1 MAQSAGKKTANIF
14 IWILLGLL
22 ILGLAGFGATSFGGS
37 NTAIATVGDRSVD
50 VNRYYRAVQQGI
62 RQLQQQT
69 GERVSVAQPETQA
82 FLEGVRIELV
92 RTAAVANEADRMGLS
107 VGDEQVARQ
116 LRDVQAFQGIDGA
129 FSRQNYELALRQNG
143 TTIAQFEDDIRSE
156 TARQLL
162 QGAVAGG
169 TTMPD
174 AYSQVVLDFYGER
187 RSAQAVRFGRA
198 LLAAEP
204 TADPTPEQL
213 QAYYNDNPELFT
225 LPERK
230 NLTYIWLTPEMVART
245 IDLSDEE
252 LRAEYDERIE
262 EFRSPDRRITER
274 LVFSDDD
281 AALAAK
287 ARVESGEV
295 TFAQLVEERGLT
307 LDDVSLGEAT
317 MDTLDDAAEAVFAL
331 TEPGIVGPLPTS
343 LGPALFQV
351 NAILNAR
358 ETSFEDAKG
367 VLGSAIAADRARRQI
382 DATILDLE
390 DQLASGATLEEVS
403 ESTDMVLNRVE
414 YFPGVPNEITG
425 YAGFRQA
432 ANTISDGDFP
442 ELLGLSD
449 GGIFALRSDGLLEP
463 RLQDL
468 DEVRRTAIE
477 SWVSAEDTKR
487 LREMATTLAAQVAVG
502 GNLEGAQMPIDNIE
516 DLARTGFVDGAPPS
530 VTEALFEMEVDEVRL
545 VEGFGSVFVLRL
557 TGITVPDP
565 ETDEIAALKVLLESQ
580 AAQSLSADIYQYYA
594 EALTA
599 QTGITFNNAAI
610 NAVHAEMH

>member
-107 VGDEQVARQ
+107 VGDDQVASQVRN
-116 LRDVQAFQGIDGA
+116 VQAFQGIDGS
-129 FSRQNYELALRQNG
+129 FSRENYELALRQNG
-143 TTIAQFEDDIRSE
+143 TTISQFEDDIRSE

-169 TTMPD
+169 ATLPD

-213 QAYYNDNPELFT
+213 RAFYADNPELFT

-245 IDLSDEE
+245 IDLSDDE
-252 LRAEYDERIE
+252 LRAEYDERID

-274 LVFSDDD
+274 LVFSDE
-281 AALAAK
+281 AAASAAK

-307 LDDVSLGEAT
+307 LEDVSLGEAT
-317 MDTLDDAAEAVFAL
+317 MDSLGDAAEAVFAL
-331 TEPGIVGPLPTS
+331 TEPGIAGPLPTS

-358 ETSFEDAKG
+358 ETSFEDAKE
-367 VLGSAIAADRARRQI
+367 VLGTAIAADRARRQI

-390 DQLASGATLEEVS
+390 DQLASGATLEEVA
-403 ESTDMVLNRVE
+403 ESTDMVLNSVE
-414 YFPGVPNEITG
+414 YFPGVLNEITG
-425 YAGFRQA
+425 YAGFRRA
-432 ANTISDGDFP
+432 ANMVNDGDFP

-449 GGIFALRSDGLLEP
+449 GGIFALRNNGLLEP

-468 DEVRRTAIE
+468 DEVRATAIE
-477 SWVSAEDTKR
+477 SWIASEDTKR
-487 LREMATTLAAQVAVG
+487 LNEMATTLAAQVAVG
-502 GNLEGAQMPIDNIE
+502 GTLEGSEMPIDSIE
-516 DLARTGFVDGAPPS
+516 DLARTGFVEGAPPA
-530 VTEALFEMEVDEVRL
+530 VTEALFEMEVGEVRL

-557 TGITVPDP
+557 TGINVPDP
-565 ETDEIAALKVLLESQ
+565 EDQEIAALKTLIDSQ

-610 NAVHAEMH
+610 NAVHAEMQ